1 MRPVRRAHWGG
12 IILRQTKKNMSTDE
26 KQLRVDSAEREL
38 IDAQASLDTLL
49 ATDWSPGI
57 GKTRRSIMS
66 AARSR
71 LRLAEKRMNQATSA

>member
-1 MRPVRRAHWGG
+1 
-12 IILRQTKKNMSTDE
+12 MSTDE
-26 KQLRVDSAEREL
+26 KQLRIDSAEREL